1 MSKSLTYVQTGGN
14 TVQST
19 TYTNWIGSA
28 SFPVRKRHGWLVYTA
43 LSLLFAGFTGLCAQ
57 LRFYLPFTPVPVTGQ
72 VFAVLLS
79 GIILGKKYGPLSQ
92 VFYLLFGIAG
102 IPWFVLGPIGPTGG
116 YIVGF
121 ITAPYIIGELV
132 ERARLKHDS
141 DMHIPIPFV
150 TLLSTMLAGVAIIYV
165 LGLIQFSIF
174 TQTGLIR
181 SMKFAVLPFIPFD
194 AAKAVLAAAAARV
207 IIR

>member
-1 MSKSLTYVQTGGN
+1 MYTG
-14 TVQST
+14 
-19 TYTNWIGSA
+19 
-28 SFPVRKRHGWLVYTA
+28 

-92 VFYLLFGIAG
+92 AFYLLLGMAG
-102 IPWFVLGPIGPTGG
+102 IPWFVIGPIGPTGG

-121 ITAPYIIGELV
+121 ITAPFLIGELL
-132 ERARLKHDS
+132 ERARLRQGDS
-141 DMHIPIPFV
+141 NTKGRKNDTHIPV
-150 TLLSTMLAGVAIIYV
+150 SYVETLGIVFSGVALIYV

-181 SMKFAVLPFIPFD
+181 SIKYAVLPFIPFD
-194 AAKAVLAAAAARV
+194 AAKAVLAAAAARAFV
-207 IIR
+207 R

>member
-1 MSKSLTYVQTGGN
+1 MQTTSYTGIAGSRAISRQGKTGWLTYTG
-14 TVQST
+14 
-19 TYTNWIGSA
+19 
-28 SFPVRKRHGWLVYTA
+28 

-92 VFYLLFGIAG
+92 VFYLLLGMAG
-102 IPWFVLGPIGPTGG
+102 IPWFVIGPIGPTGG

-121 ITAPYIIGELV
+121 ITAPFLIGELL
-132 ERARLKHDS
+132 ERARLRQNDS
-141 DMHIPIPFV
+141 HTTGRKNDVHITV
-150 TLLSTMLAGVAIIYV
+150 SYVKTLGIVFGGVVLIYV

-181 SMKFAVLPFIPFD
+181 SIQYAVLPFLPFD
-194 AAKAVLAAAAARV
+194 AAKAVLAAAAARAFV
-207 IIR
+207 R